1 MELNMSG
8 DFFNGIAQWDV
19 TIKNY
24 SMKIPVFF
32 YDNTSMTA
40 IYTASTKKVLKFLPH
55 PQMKPLELFPG
66 KCLVA
71 FMAFEYRKTDIAPYN
86 EFSISIPIAFG
97 NKPVPGFSLLSSLM
111 KRCFTAYIW
120 HLPVTTEIARV
131 GGVDVLGYPKIVAD
145 ISFKNDA
152 GWRECVL
159 SQNKKMIVMMK
170 VRELQT
176 ARGKPMKYRTYSLK
190 DGVPIEATIHVNPIE
205 FAETRNRAAA
215 QLEIGSGHSICD
227 EINEIELSKTPL
239 MVQYSPL
246 NQAVLFFPR
255 SLAERKG

>member
-1 MELNMSG
+1 MIG
-8 DFFNGIAQWDV
+8 DFFSGIAQWDV
-19 TIKNY
+19 IIKNY
-24 SMKIPVFF
+24 PMKIPMFF
-32 YDNTSMTA
+32 YDNSSMTA
-40 IYTASTKKVLKFLPH
+40 IYTASTKKILKFLPH

-86 EFSISIPIAFG
+86 EFSISIPIAFWR
-97 NKPVPGFSLLSSLM
+97 NPVPGLSLLSSLI

-145 ISFKNDA
+145 IDFKNDA

-159 SQNKKMIVMMK
+159 SQNGKMIVTLK
-170 VRELQT
+170 VKELQT
-176 ARGKPMKYRTYSLK
+176 ARGKQMKYRTYSLK
-190 DGVPIEATIHVNPIE
+190 DGVPIEATIHVSPIE
-205 FAETRNRAAA
+205 FAETRNRGAA
-215 QLEIGSGHSICD
+215 QLEIGSGHFICD
-227 EINEIELSKTPL
+227 ELKDVGLSKTPL

-246 NQAVLFFPR
+246 NQAILFFPR
-255 SLAERKG
+255 SIVE